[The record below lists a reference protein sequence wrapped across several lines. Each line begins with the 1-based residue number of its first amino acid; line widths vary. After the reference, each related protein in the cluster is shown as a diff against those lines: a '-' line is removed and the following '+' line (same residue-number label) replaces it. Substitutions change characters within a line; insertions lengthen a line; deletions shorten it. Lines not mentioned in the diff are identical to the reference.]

1 MKLPVQGLDQSDD
14 DFQES
19 LRNTVSK
26 LLFDLSPPSSDDEE
40 LFPTKSI
47 APSKKRP
54 VPDDG
59 ESSKEKYIDGQQM
72 KRGRFEPNVTKDT
85 LYNILC
91 GSDDDEEDDK
101 ENEKENDKKS
111 P

>member
-1 MKLPVQGLDQSDD
+1 M
-14 DFQES
+14 
-19 LRNTVSK
+19 
-26 LLFDLSPPSSDDEE
+26 SPPSSDDEE

-72 KRGRFEPNVTKDT
+72 KRGRFEHNVTTDT
-85 LYNILC
+85 LYKILC
-91 GSDDDEEDDK
+91 GSDDDDEEDDK